1 MSKKVIQLIPSIILY
16 ICAVLLAIYAIWAYR
31 YCADIISQARAAG
44 QLATSGN
51 EYDIASFYMG
61 NSGHYFIYA
70 LLLAAAGFI
79 LQKKQPAPAPINQIP
94 SDNLTVKKVYDEELD
109 DWCNQIE
116 TTDKVKEKDG

>member
-1 MSKKVIQLIPSIILY
+1 MNKKVIQLIPSIILY
-16 ICAVLLAIYAIWAYR
+16 MFAVLLAIYAIWAYR

-79 LQKKQPAPAPINQIP
+79 LQRKQPTFIRQIS

-109 DWCNQIE
+109 EWFNQIE
-116 TTDKVKEKDG
+116 SAENTDSKNE

>member
-1 MSKKVIQLIPSIILY
+1 MSKRVVQLIPSIILY
-16 ICAVLLAIYAIWAYR
+16 VFAVLLAVYAIWAYR

-79 LQKKQPAPAPINQIP
+79 LQRKQPAPINQIP

-109 DWCNQIE
+109 DWFNQIE
-116 TTDKVKEKDG
+116 PADNTKTKNE

>member
-1 MSKKVIQLIPSIILY
+1 MNKRVIQLIPSIILY
-16 ICAVLLAIYAIWAYR
+16 VFAVLLVVYAIWAYR

-61 NSGHYFIYA
+61 NSGQYFIYA
-70 LLLAAAGFI
+70 LLLAAVGLI
-79 LQKKQPAPAPINQIP
+79 LHKKQPTLINQIP

-109 DWCNQIE
+109 EWFNQIE
-116 TTDKVKEKDG
+116 STENNR